1 MMIELIKK
9 NFDYQYY
16 IEKYPDIKENCKTY
30 EDCIWHFCGLKD
42 LNNVDKILNGDG
54 MKEKRLFNKK
64 LEELENYGYDKY
76 IIDNLI
82 LENKKIIDVQLHFLD
97 NYEINKLKFKNEI
110 DNITKY
116 FDIEFYKQNY
126 PDLKNFTELELK
138 THFINN
144 GKKEGRLFNEKLK
157 EFDKKTYLEENKETD
172 KYLSNKTIYEL
183 YIYFLDNYDKFKL
196 KQEKLKQEKIKQE
209 KLKFKNEIDN
219 ITKYFDIEFYKQ
231 NYPDLKNFTELELKT
246 HFINNGKKEGRLFNE
261 KLKEF
266 DKKTYLEE
274 NKETDKYLSNKT
286 IYELYIYFLDNYDKF
301 KLKQEK
307 LKQEKIKQ
315 EKLKEE
321 KLIIYHIC
329 HNFGGGT
336 LNYVNNLINILN
348 QYKHIILYTHHFNE
362 KENIILDNK
371 NIIFVHS
378 YLYNDEN
385 KLLNINYNIHNQIKY
400 YNNKYLI
407 IHDYFLIYPHEP
419 NIINYKKPIENDI
432 KYLNK
437 IFLDFKKVIFNTKF
451 CYDFYN
457 KYLNIDN
464 INDNNSIILNDVPD
478 IKNINNDIDY
488 YLKKKNLYN
497 IGIIGH
503 VDNESKGTSLCH
515 KIFKNHNNGK
525 YKFIIF
531 GDGNSFN
538 NYSNVYVYGKYN
550 NKYIFNLI
558 NHYKID
564 FFIFTSLFEETYSY
578 TLSIELSTGLPIVYY
593 DRGCVKERI
602 NNKENCISF
611 KDENINLD
619 NIIVKLIKNTNTNTT
634 NKIINN
640 YLLKNNLSEFNYYLN
655 NEYYFN
661 IKNEDICTFKNVC
674 FYHFCNINNG
684 YNIFVEQMNNLKKTK
699 LYDKLDKIYISFLG
713 DHIKLNLDSK
723 MEIIYY
729 SENINEMELNVHKCI
744 YKFCCLSNN
753 NINILY
759 FHSKGVL
766 KKPNSE
772 NWRKYLEY
780 FLIKKHEDCLKLLEE
795 NIDSVGANA
804 NIFTNDSI
812 NKNRNHFSGNFWW
825 STSKYIKNLKF
836 NLNINDRFSVEHYII
851 GSNRTKNIISLHN
864 INKNLY
870 DFKIEPNMYNLEIIR
885 SNILNSS
892 TYNNKIIG
900 LYFICA
906 INSYKYRIDKQIK
919 SIIDSKLYDNCHIIL
934 CYIIAKDIDANY
946 IKNVLKN
953 YNKFILIITD
963 NFNMKENYLFN
974 NYKNYF
980 KYNLKLNIE
989 KFNFFYIHN
998 KGSSYNIKNK
1008 PIDDWCDLNN
1018 YFTINKWNLNV
1029 KLLKYYDCVGVNY
1042 KFYPLRHYSGNFW
1055 WTTGNHLSKLKNTI
1069 GDKYLDPE
1077 MYLMNNV
1084 LINNK
1089 ENNIYIPNIICL
1101 YKSIQNHAAELYSKQ
1116 NYINLSDFDIIENI
1130 SNIPFINS
1138 GDLNSTNINNIT
1150 FNDDL

>member
-1 MMIELIKK
+1 MDNLIKK
-9 NFDYQYY
+9 YFDYEYY
-16 IEKYPDIKENCKTY
+16 REKYPDIKQHCKTY
-30 EDCIWHFCGLKD
+30 EDCIWHFSGKNLD
-42 LNNVDKILNGDG
+42 GDG
-54 MKEKRLFNKK
+54 IKEERLFNKK
-64 LEELENYGYDKY
+64 LEELEKYLYEKY
-76 IIDNLI
+76 IIDNSI
-82 LENKKIIDVQLHFLD
+82 LKNKKKIDIELHFLD
-97 NYEINKLKFKNEI
+97 NYEQFKLKEEKVTHNKCL
-110 DNITKY
+110 KY
-116 FDIEFYKQNY
+116 FDYEYYREKY
-126 PDLKNFTELELK
+126 PDIKQHCKTYEDCIWHFSGKNLDGDG
-138 THFINN
+138 I
-144 GKKEGRLFNEKLK
+144 KEERLFN
-157 EFDKKTYLEENKETD
+157 KKLEELEKYTTEKYIIDNPNLKNKKKID
-172 KYLSNKTIYEL
+172 IEL
-183 YIYFLDNYDKFKL
+183 HFLDNYDNWKL
-196 KQEKLKQEKIKQE
+196 KEEKLKGE
-209 KLKFKNEIDN
+209 
-219 ITKYFDIEFYKQ
+219 
-231 NYPDLKNFTELELKT
+231 
-246 HFINNGKKEGRLFNE
+246 RLFNI
-261 KLKEF
+261 K
-266 DKKTYLEE
+266 LEE
-274 NKETDKYLSNKT
+274 LEKYTTEKYIIDNPNLKNKKKID
-286 IYELYIYFLDNYDKF
+286 IELHFLDNYDNW
-301 KLKQEK
+301 KLKE
-307 LKQEKIKQ
+307 

-321 KLIIYHIC
+321 KQLIYHIC

-378 YLYNDEN
+378 YLYYNEN

-407 IHDYFLIYPHEP
+407 IHDYFLIYSQEP

-464 INDNNSIILNDVPD
+464 NSIILNDVPD
-478 IKNINNDIDY
+478 IKNINNDINY
-488 YLKKKNLYN
+488 YLKEKNLYN

-503 VDNESKGTSLCH
+503 VDNETKGASLCH
-515 KIFKNHNNGK
+515 KIFKNHNNEK

-550 NKYIFNLI
+550 NKDIFNLI

-593 DRGCVKERI
+593 DRGCIKERI

-611 KDENINLD
+611 KDNNINLD
-619 NIIVKLIKNTNTNTT
+619 NIIVKLKKNTNTT

-640 YLLKNNLSEFNYYLN
+640 YLLKNNLSEYNYYLD

-699 LYDKLDKIYISFLG
+699 LYDKFDKIYISFLG
-713 DHIKLNLDSK
+713 EHIKLNLDCK

-729 SENINEMELNVHKCI
+729 SENINEMEFNVHKCI

-780 FLIKKHEDCLKLLEE
+780 FLIEKHEDCLKLLEE
-795 NIDSVGANA
+795 NIDSIGVNA
-804 NIFTNDSI
+804 NIFTKNSI
-812 NKNRNHFSGNFWW
+812 HKDKNHFSGNFWW

-836 NLNINDRFSVEHYII
+836 NLNINDRYSVEHYII

-934 CYIIAKDIDANY
+934 CYIIAKDNDANY

-953 YNKFILIITD
+953 CNKFILIITD
-963 NFNMKENYLFN
+963 NFNLKENYLFN
-974 NYKNYF
+974 NYKNYL
-980 KYNLKLNIE
+980 KYNLKLNIQNY
-989 KFNFFYIHN
+989 NFFYIHN
-998 KGSSYNIKNK
+998 KGSSYDVENK
-1008 PIDDWCDLNN
+1008 PINDWCDLNN
-1018 YFTINKWNLNV
+1018 YFTINKWNLNI
-1029 KLLKYYDCVGVNY
+1029 KLLEYYDCVGVNY
-1042 KFYPLRHYSGNFW
+1042 KLYPLKHYSGNYW
-1055 WTTGNHLSKLKNTI
+1055 WTTGNHLSKLKNII
-1069 GDKYLDPE
+1069 GNKYLDPE

-1089 ENNIYIPNIICL
+1089 VNNIYIPNIICL
-1101 YKSIQNHAAELYSKQ
+1101 YKSIQNHAVELYNKE
-1116 NYINLSDFDIIENI
+1116 NYINLSDFDIIKNI

>member
-1 MMIELIKK
+1 MDKLIKK
-9 NFDYQYY
+9 YFDYGYY
-16 IEKYPDIKENCKTY
+16 REKYPDIKQHCKTY
-30 EDCIWHFCGLKD
+30 EDCIWHFCSVRN
-42 LNNVDKILNGDG
+42 LNNLNEILSGDG
-54 MKEKRLFNKK
+54 MKEGRLFNKK
-64 LEELENYGYDKY
+64 LEELEKYTTEKY
-76 IIDNLI
+76 IIDNPFLK
-82 LENKKIIDVQLHFLD
+82 NKKKI
-97 NYEINKLKFKNEI
+97 
-110 DNITKY
+110 
-116 FDIEFYKQNY
+116 DIE
-126 PDLKNFTELELK
+126 L
-138 THFINN
+138 
-144 GKKEGRLFNEKLK
+144 
-157 EFDKKTYLEENKETD
+157 
-172 KYLSNKTIYEL
+172 
-183 YIYFLDNYDKFKL
+183 YFLDNYDKFKL
-196 KQEKLKQEKIKQE
+196 KEQ
-209 KLKFKNEIDN
+209 
-219 ITKYFDIEFYKQ
+219 
-231 NYPDLKNFTELELKT
+231 
-246 HFINNGKKEGRLFNE
+246 
-261 KLKEF
+261 
-266 DKKTYLEE
+266 
-274 NKETDKYLSNKT
+274 
-286 IYELYIYFLDNYDKF
+286 

-307 LKQEKIKQ
+307 LKQEKLKEEKLKEEKLKEEKLKEEKLKEEKLKEEKLKEEKLKEEKLKEEKLKEEKLKEEKLKEEKLKEEKLKEEKLKEEKLKEEKLKEEKLKEEKLKEEKLKEEKLKEEKLKEEKLKEEKLKEEKLKEEKLKEEKLKEEKLKEEKLKEEKLKEEKLKEEKLKE

-362 KENIILDNK
+362 KENIILNNK

-400 YNNKYLI
+400 YYNKYLI
-407 IHDYFLIYPHEP
+407 IHDFFLIYPHEP
-419 NIINYKKPIENDI
+419 NIINYKKPVENDI

-457 KYLNIDN
+457 KYLNI
-464 INDNNSIILNDVPD
+464 NNNCVILNDVPD
-478 IKNINNDIDY
+478 IKNINNNINY
-488 YLKKKNLYN
+488 YLKEKNLYN

-503 VDNESKGTSLCH
+503 VDNESKGSSLCH

-550 NKYIFNLI
+550 NKDIFNLI

-564 FFIFTSLFEETYSY
+564 FFVFTSLFEETYSY

-593 DRGCVKERI
+593 DRGCIKERI

-611 KDENINLD
+611 KDENLDLD
-619 NIIVKLIKNTNTNTT
+619 NIIVKLIKNTNTT

-661 IKNEDICTFKNVC
+661 IKNEDICTFKNIC

-729 SENINEMELNVHKCI
+729 SENINEMEFNVHKFI

-795 NIDSVGANA
+795 NIDSVGVNA

-836 NLNINDRFSVEHYII
+836 NLNINDRYSVEHYII

-919 SIIDSKLYDNCHIIL
+919 LIIDSKLYDNCHIIL
-934 CYIIAKDIDANY
+934 CYIIAKDNDANY

-963 NFNMKENYLFN
+963 NFNLKENYFFN

-980 KYNLKLNIE
+980 KYNLKLNIK

-998 KGSSYNIKNK
+998 KGSSYDIKNK

-1042 KFYPLRHYSGNFW
+1042 KFYPLKHYSGNFW
-1055 WTTGNHLSKLKNTI
+1055 WTTGNHLNKLKNTI

-1101 YKSIQNHAAELYSKQ
+1101 YKSIQNHAAELYSKE
-1116 NYINLSDFDIIENI
+1116 NYINLSDFDIIKNI

-1150 FNDDL
+1150 FNDEL